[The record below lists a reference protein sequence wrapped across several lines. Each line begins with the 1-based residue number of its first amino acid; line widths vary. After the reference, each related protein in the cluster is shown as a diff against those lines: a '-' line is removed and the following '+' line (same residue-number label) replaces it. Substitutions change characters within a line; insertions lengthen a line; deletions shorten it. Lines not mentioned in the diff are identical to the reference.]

1 MAVGPR
7 NLITDVAGLTVGN
20 ADDLDLRSGVTVV
33 LPEFAMVAAADVRGG
48 APATRDMDGLT
59 AGRLVERIHGIA
71 LSGGSGFGLDAG
83 GGLQSWLA
91 AEGRGIAFG
100 GATIPVV
107 PTAILFDLV
116 NGGNKDWGRLPPY
129 RALAE
134 QAAKNAGLEFQLGNS
149 GAGMGAT
156 AADLKGGL
164 GSASWQYTSAAGQ
177 KVTVAALAAVNPMG
191 SVLMPETGCFW
202 AWPFAQ
208 EGELGAARLPS
219 APLAARADFVMPG
232 DGPAPAN
239 TTLVVVATDA
249 ALDKA
254 QAQRVA
260 IMAQDGLAR
269 AIRPIHSPFDGDVVI
284 CVSTEKVAIDGSP
297 QEIAQIGHHAADCAA
312 RAIARGVYEADS
324 IGDWQSYRD
333 RFAAA

>member
-134 QAAKNAGLEFQLGNS
+134 QAAENAGLEFQLGNS

-191 SVLMPETGCFW
+191 SVLMPETGCLW

-208 EGELGAARLPS
+208 EGELGTARLPS
-219 APLAARADFVMPG
+219 APLAAMADFVMPG
-232 DGPAPAN
+232 DGPASAN

-254 QAQRVA
+254 QAQRVS